1 MAHGDI
7 FSNERLARFGL
18 RPDPS
23 CPNCNEPLETIR
35 HKIIDC
41 RSATEAWQE
50 LERVKITLG
59 LDTLS
64 DLSME
69 NLLGAKDRLN
79 KIELT
84 LQAELVHR
92 LTSTDAKFNP
102 KELVKRIVKFIGYSE
117 RLSPEQKERFNKIS
131 VG

>member
-1 MAHGDI
+1 
-7 FSNERLARFGL
+7 
-18 RPDPS
+18 
-23 CPNCNEPLETIR
+23 
-35 HKIIDC
+35 
-41 RSATEAWQE
+41 
-50 LERVKITLG
+50 
-59 LDTLS
+59 
-64 DLSME
+64 ME

-117 RLSPEQKERFNKIS
+117 RLSPEQKERFNNTS